1 LTWYL
6 KQSTINKQGVP
17 AKLDRRRS
25 SGKVDYMSTFKDF
38 KNKSK
43 TSINDLIKKL
53 DEGSKKDYRDDRFW
67 RPEPD
72 KMGNGFAVI
81 RFLPVANGTDAPWV
95 KLFSHA
101 FQGPGGWYIE
111 NSLTTMNQKDPVSEL
126 NTQLWN
132 TGSEEDKNI
141 ARNRKRKTTYISNI
155 LVIKDEANPQNEGKV
170 FLFKYGTKIFDK
182 IQEKMKPEFKDEEP
196 INPFDLW
203 TGCNFKLKMRKIGG
217 YTNYDKSEFDSST
230 ALFNGDDNKIEGVW
244 NQLNS
249 LEEFVSP
256 SNFKSYDDLKKRLYD
271 VLGGDI
277 RGTAGNEK
285 TAEDIDETDFQQKP
299 SNLKQKP
306 KVEDSADEEIDA
318 LSYFEQ
324 FKNA

>member
-1 LTWYL
+1 MY
-6 KQSTINKQGVP
+6 KSPKEIFGESKKNM
-17 AKLDRRRS
+17 S
-25 SGKVDYMSTFKDF
+25 SFKDF

-43 TSINDLIKKL
+43 NSISDLMKKL
-53 DEGSKKDYRDDRFW
+53 DESSKKDYKDDRFW
-67 RPEPD
+67 RLEQD

-81 RFLPVANGTDAPWV
+81 RFLPEINGEECPWV

-111 NSLTTMNQKDPVSEL
+111 NSLTTLNQKDPVSEL

-196 INPFDLW
+196 INPFDFW
-203 TGCNFKLKMRKIGG
+203 GGCNFKLKMRKIGG
-217 YTNYDKSEFDSST
+217 YTNYDKSEFDSPSS
-230 ALFNGDDNKIEGVW
+230 LFGGDDAKIETIW
-244 NQLNS
+244 NKQNS
-249 LEEFVSP
+249 LNEFIAP
-256 SNFKSYDDLKKRLYD
+256 NNFKSYDDLKKRLYD

-277 RGTAGNEK
+277 RGSAGNEK
-285 TAEDIDETDFQQKP
+285 TAEDLDENDFQQKP
-299 SNLKQKP
+299 SSLKQKP
-306 KVEDSADEEIDA
+306 KAEDSADEEIDA

>member
-1 LTWYL
+1 
-6 KQSTINKQGVP
+6 
-17 AKLDRRRS
+17 
-25 SGKVDYMSTFKDF
+25 MSTFKDF

-43 TSINDLIKKL
+43 TSINDLMKKL
-53 DEGSKKDYRDDRFW
+53 DESTKKDYRDDRFW

-72 KMGNGFAVI
+72 KMGNGFAII
-81 RFLPVANGTDAPWV
+81 RFLPAGNGDDAPWV

-155 LVIKDEANPQNEGKV
+155 LVIKDEANPQNEGKM

-196 INPFDLW
+196 INPFDFW
-203 TGCNFKLKMRKIGG
+203 SGCNFKLKMRKIGG

-230 ALFNGDDNKIEGVW
+230 PLYNGDDNKIEGIW

-249 LEEFVSP
+249 LSEFVSP
-256 SNFKSYDDLKKRLYD
+256 NNFKSYDELKKRLYD

-285 TAEDIDETDFQQKP
+285 TAEDIEESDFQQKP